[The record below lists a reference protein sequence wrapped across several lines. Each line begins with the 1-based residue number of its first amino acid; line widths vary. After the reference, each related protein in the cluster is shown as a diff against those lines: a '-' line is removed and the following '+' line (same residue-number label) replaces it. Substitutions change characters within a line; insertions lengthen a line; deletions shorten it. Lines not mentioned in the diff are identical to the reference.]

1 MSRQVNRPSG
11 AGNGLSPQEQSRLE
25 AVVAQ
30 GDAVQLVEWADALGK
45 TLARKEL
52 TTSQIRNIFGAVRQV
67 WMTWDQDPEGAYRQ
81 AVLLMPK
88 LGYYAKRE
96 RGRGKQGLA
105 ELERVLVPALEL
117 VAKAPEEE
125 RKQRFKHFVDFFE
138 AILAYHKKH
147 GGRDK

>member
-1 MSRQVNRPSG
+1 MSQHRNRPSETRS
-11 AGNGLSPQEQSRLE
+11 GLSSQERSQLE
-25 AVVAQ
+25 AIIAR
-30 GDAVQLVEWADALGK
+30 GDAAQLVDWADALGK
-45 TLARKEL
+45 TLVQKNL

-67 WMTWDQDPEGAYRQ
+67 RMTWDQNPEGAYRQ

-96 RGRGKQGLA
+96 RGRGKQGLV

-117 VAKAPEEE
+117 VAKAPEKE

-138 AILAYHKKH
+138 AILAYHKKY